1 MTTKVVEVLA
11 KILDGLNK
19 KFSLDDVID
28 IINKEKIFDK
38 QTVSAAFSLVYDKI
52 ATNNILGEVKSK
64 NTQKGIRILSQD
76 EIEAIG
82 LEFYNYLIYLQN
94 IGLIQYSDL
103 EIIIEQILMTE
114 KPQISLEDINWLVLV
129 SLVDYD
135 SRLLPGS
142 RATLF
147 STDTINWK

>member
-19 KFSLDDVID
+19 DFSLEDVNNNL
-28 IINKEKIFDK
+28 NKEKKFDK

-52 ATNNILGEVKSK
+52 TINKIANDISNK
-64 NTQKGIRILSQD
+64 NYTEGVRFLSEY

-82 LEFYNYLIYLQN
+82 MDLYNYLIHVQN
-94 IGLIQYSDL
+94 IGLIDSSDF
-103 EIIIEQILMTE
+103 EIILE
-114 KPQISLEDINWLVLV
+114 KLLIYPNNNISLDDINWLILI
-129 SLVDYD
+129 SLVNYD
-135 SRLLPGS
+135 SKILPGS

-147 STDTINWK
+147 STDTIN

>member
-19 KFSLDDVID
+19 NYSIEDVNENLAKE
-28 IINKEKIFDK
+28 NKFDK

-52 ATNNILGEVKSK
+52 VANKLAQSIGAKESSK
-64 NTQKGIRILSQD
+64 NIRILSEE
-76 EIEAIG
+76 EIDAIG
-82 LEFYNYLIYLQN
+82 IEYYSYLIHLQN
-94 IGLIQYSDL
+94 IGLIETDDIEVL
-103 EIIIEQILMTE
+103 LEQILLYSAHKIT
-114 KPQISLEDINWLVLV
+114 IEDINWMVLV

-135 SRLLPGS
+135 TKILPGS

-147 STDTINWK
+147 PTDTIN

>member
-19 KFSLDDVID
+19 DFSLEDVNNNL
-28 IINKEKIFDK
+28 NKENKFDK

-52 ATNNILGEVKSK
+52 TINKIAKDIVNNNYTEGV
-64 NTQKGIRILSQD
+64 RILSEY

-82 LEFYNYLIYLQN
+82 MDFYNYLIHIQN
-94 IGLIQYSDL
+94 IGLIDPSDFEILL
-103 EIIIEQILMTE
+103 EKILMYP
-114 KPQISLEDINWLVLV
+114 KNNISLDDINWLILV
-129 SLVDYD
+129 SLVNYD
-135 SRLLPGS
+135 SKILPGS

-147 STDTINWK
+147 SSDTIN

>member
-19 KFSLDDVID
+19 NFSLEDV
-28 IINKEKIFDK
+28 NRSLTEEKKFDK

-52 ATNNILGEVKSK
+52 ALNKIAKDIENKKS
-64 NTQKGIRILSQD
+64 TEGVRILSEY

-82 LEFYNYLIYLQN
+82 IEYYNYLIHVQN
-94 IGLIQYSDL
+94 IGLIDSSDFEVL
-103 EIIIEQILMTE
+103 LEQILLYPTS
-114 KPQISLEDINWLVLV
+114 QISLDDINWLILV

-135 SRLLPGS
+135 SKILPGS
-142 RATLF
+142 RVTLF
-147 STDTINWK
+147 SSDTIN

>member
-19 KFSLDDVID
+19 NYSIEDVND
-28 IINKEKIFDK
+28 NLTKDNKFDK

-52 ATNNILGEVKSK
+52 ITNKFTERAGLKNQSK
-64 NTQKGIRILSQD
+64 NIRILSEE
-76 EIEAIG
+76 EIEAVG
-82 LEFYNYLIYLQN
+82 FEYYNYLIHLQN
-94 IGLIQYSDL
+94 IGLIETEDI
-103 EIIIEQILMTE
+103 EILLEQIFLYSASKVT
-114 KPQISLEDINWLVLV
+114 LEDINWMILV

-135 SRLLPGS
+135 AKILPGS

-147 STDTINWK
+147 PTDTIN